1 MKYVVKSKNK
11 VLVPDGIY
19 VGKVGGY
26 TLTILSQDQYGKEID
41 LELGV
46 KTMNLP
52 VVVLIKDSIAYCY
65 DKGFNLA

>member
-1 MKYVVKSKNK
+1 MKDAVKSKNK
-11 VLVPDGIY
+11 VSIPDGIY

-26 TLTILSQDQYGKEID
+26 TLTILSQDQYGNEIP
-41 LELGV
+41 LELGI

-65 DKGFNLA
+65 YKGFCLA

>member
-11 VLVPDGIY
+11 VSIPDGIY

-26 TLTILSQDQYGKEID
+26 TLTILSQDQYGKEIP

-46 KTMNLP
+46 KTMSLP
-52 VVVLIKDSIAYCY
+52 VVVLIKDSVAYCY